1 MKDPRVLLKFIL
13 ECAEL
18 IAGYVDE
25 LTLEEFVENH
35 QTQDAVFR
43 RLEVI
48 GQAVKDLPSDLRE
61 RYPEMPWRR
70 IAGMRDKLSHDYL
83 GIDVEITWVA
93 ATEHL
98 ASFAAQVQ
106 EILRDL
112 G

>member
-1 MKDPRVLLKFIL
+1 M
-13 ECAEL
+13 
-18 IAGYVDE
+18 
-25 LTLEEFVENH
+25 TLEEFVENH

-61 RYPEMPWRR
+61 RYPEVPWRR

-93 ATEHL
+93 ATGHL